1 MSAEIH
7 AARAAMTSMADLA
20 AMPLGR
26 PCPVCG
32 AAAGQPCRDWL
43 AAPPED
49 DPVEP
54 LVAPEDRQAM
64 IEAELA
70 VRQEADVARALTD
83 QADAWALQLTAAAGA
98 EGLDVV
104 WLDQPDVLAARLPGR
119 GHPVLAPR
127 VAIDSQRLAGVPADA
142 VAAMLKAVA
151 LEPRLAWWGDDD
163 DLEDDPS

>member
-1 MSAEIH
+1 MSG
-7 AARAAMTSMADLA
+7 LA
-20 AMPLGR
+20 
-26 PCPVCG
+26 V
-32 AAAGQPCRDWL
+32 
-43 AAPPED
+43 PPED
-49 DPVEP
+49 DAPQP

-70 VRQEADVARALTD
+70 ALQEASARRALTD
-83 QADAWALQLTAAAGA
+83 QADAWALQLTTAAGA

-127 VAIDSQRLAGVPADA
+127 QAIDAQRMTGVPADA

-151 LEPRLAWWGDDD
+151 LEPRLAWWDDDD
-163 DLEDDPS
+163 DLEDPS